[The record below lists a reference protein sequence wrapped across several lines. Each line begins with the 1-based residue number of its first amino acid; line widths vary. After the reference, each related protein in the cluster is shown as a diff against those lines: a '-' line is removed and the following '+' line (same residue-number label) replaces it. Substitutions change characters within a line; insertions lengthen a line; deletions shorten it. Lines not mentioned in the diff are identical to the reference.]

1 MAHEEKM
8 TVVER
13 FKKEHPFHYWWAR
26 FQLKCEL
33 FVDWLKYVVF
43 RQQPKIKKEDDD

>member
-1 MAHEEKM
+1 MMSKEKM
-8 TVVER
+8 TVAER

-33 FVDWLKYVVF
+33 FVGFLRYVVF
-43 RQQPKIKKEDDD
+43 RQRPKAKDEDDD